1 MKKVFYFFIRHPY
14 ILLTM
19 ILIVILTIVLVVISV
34 RRLYSGSLR
43 VVVAPSTADV
53 FVNNQLFKNGEY
65 EGLRIVTVHVDIV
78 SEGFESESF
87 DLELLPDETA
97 VIYRCLASD
106 DDSLKQNDDY
116 EAHCALV
123 NEYYGEIEK
132 NKFLRKFPI
141 SNDIPIVV
149 EQYYDNYTIY
159 ISYRIDLGQYKGCK
173 QEACLKI
180 TDISGGNYERA
191 LENIRSRGYD
201 PDDYEIIYE
210 DYSQKGHAG

>member
-65 EGLRIVTVHVDIV
+65 EGLRIGTVHVDIV

-116 EAHCALV
+116 EAHCAC
-123 NEYYGEIEK
+123 
-132 NKFLRKFPI
+132 FLSLASAYCTSSALI
-141 SNDIPIVV
+141 SP
-149 EQYYDNYTIY
+149 
-159 ISYRIDLGQYKGCK
+159 SSS
-173 QEACLKI
+173 I
-180 TDISGGNYERA
+180 TPVAMVCMS
-191 LENIRSRGYD
+191 
-201 PDDYEIIYE
+201 
-210 DYSQKGHAG
+210 